1 MADVPAPDPLSLAD
15 LTQAL
20 TALTRVLAAT
30 VEDQRHL
37 RRLLQRMV
45 ITQTVLILVA
55 LLLLFFL
62 TWQIRALQVQTAA
75 LAHTLAEQAQV
86 LAAQTRLLAEHLP
99 PR

>member
-1 MADVPAPDPLSLAD
+1 MPDTPPPDPLPLAD
-15 LTQAL
+15 LAQAL

-37 RRLLQRMV
+37 RRLLQRVV
-45 ITQTVLILVA
+45 IVQTVLIVVA

-62 TWQIRALQVQTAA
+62 TWQIHAMQIQTAA

-86 LAAQTRLLAEHLP
+86 LAAQTRVLVEHFP